1 MKVRTLGLFLIALF
15 SCVALAAEKVE
26 PATALPESVPA
37 PIRNAVEAKGYRVTS
52 DGAPVADIWLRT
64 AVPTGPKKEGGALY
78 PELEP
83 GTFVGVLSFP
93 KGGSDFRGQDIPA
106 GFYALR
112 YELLPNDAYHMGVAP
127 NRDFFLL
134 VPVAADP
141 GPSIQVKYDE
151 LVKLSAKASGTQHP
165 AVMEMMPPHAAPQP
179 TASTNPDGYVV
190 FSAKLKTS
198 SGELPFSLVVKGSAP
213 Q

>member
-1 MKVRTLGLFLIALF
+1 MKARTLALFISLIAACF
-15 SCVALAAEKVE
+15 AVAAEKVE
-26 PATALPESVPA
+26 PAPALPDSVPSA
-37 PIRNAVEAKGYRVTS
+37 VRNALEAKGYRVTS
-52 DGAPVADIWLRT
+52 EGSPVADLWLGA
-64 AVPTGPKKEGGALY
+64 AVPAGPKKEGDGLY
-78 PELEP
+78 PELAA
-83 GTFVGVLSFP
+83 GTFMGVLAFP
-93 KGGSDFRGQDIPA
+93 KGGSDFRGQDIQP
-106 GFYALR
+106 GFYAMR
-112 YELLPNDAYHMGVAP
+112 YELMPNDGNHMGVAP

-141 GPSIQVKYDE
+141 GPSVQLKYEE

-165 AVMEMMPPHAAPQP
+165 AVMEMMPPVPSSQP

-190 FSAKLKTS
+190 FSAKLKTN